1 MLSLVTHTW
10 DDLENEAI
18 KKLLVQ
24 KNLTMGENV
33 RLFEEQF
40 ASFVGSTYAVMVNS
54 GSSANLLSVASLFY
68 CNNPLKPGDE
78 VIVPAVSWATT
89 YSPLHQYN
97 LKLKFVDINLDTIN
111 IDLDKLVDAVS
122 PATKLIVAVNVIG
135 NPIDFDRLL
144 NIIECKNAEF
154 SALDESYRPMRLI
167 EDNCESLGASIN
179 GKQTGTFGLLGTF
192 STYFSHHISTIE
204 GGVVVTD
211 DLELYHILL
220 SLRSHGWTRHLPV
233 DTKICVKNEDKF
245 YDLFNFILPGYN
257 VRPTDIAGAVGI
269 EQLKKLPSI
278 IEYRRNNGQLFK
290 KLFSDIIK
298 IQQETGKSSWFGF
311 VLILPN
317 KSLKDKLV
325 ERLNNHSIEC
335 RPVVAG
341 NFCRNPTIKF
351 YNYTIHDN
359 LENSDIIHERAIYI
373 GNHHTDISKELHVL
387 RDIVVACLN

>member
-24 KNLTMGENV
+24 KNLTMGEKV